1 MSTMVNNKSTWSHE
15 FICRETGEV
24 VMVDV
29 PVGESPPKYVTT
41 PSGNKA
47 YKNFG
52 AASTVMPF
60 YMRAGSEDAAG
71 YDDAKKMMNHGRRR
85 QW

>member
-1 MSTMVNNKSTWSHE
+1 MSKAVTWEHE

-24 VMVDV
+24 VMVEV
-29 PVGESPPKYVTT
+29 EAGESPPKYVMT

-52 AASTVMPF
+52 ASYSIMPF
-60 YMRAGSEDAAG
+60 YMRAGSEHADSYDAG
-71 YDDAKKMMNHGRRR
+71 KKIMNGT
-85 QW
+85 QKTNW